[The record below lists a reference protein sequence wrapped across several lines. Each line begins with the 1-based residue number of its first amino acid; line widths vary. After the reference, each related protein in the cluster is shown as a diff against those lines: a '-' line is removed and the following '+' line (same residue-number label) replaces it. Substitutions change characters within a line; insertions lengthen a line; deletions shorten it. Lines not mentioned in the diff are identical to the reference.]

1 MDKTLVHEINTYLI
15 TIFNEIMIIE
25 EDALQGS
32 TFKDI
37 SIKEMHTIEAIGM
50 NRDHTTSEVAK
61 KLAITA
67 GTLTVSVNNLV
78 KKGYVERIRSE
89 MDRRV
94 VKLGLTKKGRLLYR
108 LHDKFHRDMV
118 KETISGMEQ
127 EEAEILIKG
136 LRNLHIFLDQIKNNL

>member
-1 MDKTLVHEINTYLI
+1 
-15 TIFNEIMIIE
+15 MIIE

>member
-1 MDKTLVHEINTYLI
+1 MDELIPEINSYLV
-15 TIFNEIMIIE
+15 TIFNEILIIE
-25 EDALQGS
+25 EGALQSS

-50 NRDHTTSEVAK
+50 YGEHTTTEVSK
-61 KLAITA
+61 KLSVTV

-78 KKGYVERIRSE
+78 KKGYVERIRNDN
-89 MDRRV
+89 DRRV

-118 KETISGMEQ
+118 KETLEGLNRED
-127 EEAEILIKG
+127 AEMLIKG
-136 LRNLHIFLDQIKNNL
+136 LENLHIFLDRTKNNL